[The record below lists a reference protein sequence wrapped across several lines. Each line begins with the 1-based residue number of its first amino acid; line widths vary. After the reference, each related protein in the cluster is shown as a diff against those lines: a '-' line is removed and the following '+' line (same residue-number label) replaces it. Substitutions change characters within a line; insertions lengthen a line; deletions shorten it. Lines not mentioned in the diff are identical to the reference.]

1 VVSVASDSVVLADQ
15 IELLVCAFPDE
26 NFNRR
31 RIDEIADKHWGAD
44 TVQVSYAFDV
54 LDSRFQVL
62 GDKYPFRVTRSF
74 IVKNGESSMYEALL
88 SITRPNFFY
97 PSDDVGGADTTKSF
111 ETLVEFCLSDFYGED
126 TRTVNFGW
134 PSQIGR
140 PKEFSPAIAWL
151 AVRIG
156 IPVGNAYRQPRRKDG
171 GVDVVVWR
179 TFSDGRPGVPL
190 MLVQATVQ
198 ADIAAKARDVD
209 RRLWSGWLATDVE
222 PLVALAVPGSLNNTE
237 VWNEISRNS
246 LLLDRIRLTSMAP
259 RIDDTVADEV
269 NSIIH
274 ATHIAVRD
282 FIEWG

>member
-1 VVSVASDSVVLADQ
+1 MNRVASDSVVLADQ
-15 IELLVCAFPDE
+15 IELIVCAFPDE

-31 RIDEIADKHWGAD
+31 RVAEIAEKHWDAD

-54 LDSRFQVL
+54 LDSRAQLL

-74 IVKNGESSMYEALL
+74 IVKSGGTSLYEALL
-88 SITRPNFFY
+88 SLTRPNFFY
-97 PSDDVGGADTTKSF
+97 TDADASGADTTKSF
-111 ETLVEFCLSDFYGED
+111 ETLVEFSLSGFYGEN

-140 PKEFSPAIAWL
+140 PKEFSPAVAWL
-151 AVRIG
+151 AEQIG

-237 VWNEISRNS
+237 VWNEVSRNS

-259 RIDDTVADEV
+259 RINDTVADEV
-269 NSIIH
+269 SRIIH
-274 ATHIAVRD
+274 STHTLVRD
-282 FIEWG
+282 FIERG